1 MNYITI
7 YKVIDRDDNQH
18 PSYYKGIEQ
27 LRDFGKDRIF
37 NGWETNT
44 YKEGDLDDDA
54 KLFDFLENDYGVDI
68 SVIAQVSLSDF
79 KKRRDD
85 NQ

>member
-7 YKVIDRDDNQH
+7 YKVIDRDDDSQT

-27 LRDFGKDRIF
+27 LREFGKDRIF
-37 NGWETNT
+37 NGWDTDTE
-44 YKEGDLDDDA
+44 EDDLDDDT

-68 SVIAQVSLSDF
+68 SVVSQVSLSDL
-79 KKRRDD
+79 KDK
-85 NQ
+85 

>member
-7 YKVIDRDDNQH
+7 YKVIDRDDDSQT

-27 LRDFGKDRIF
+27 LREFGKDRIF
-37 NGWETNT
+37 NGWITNS
-44 YKEGDLDDDA
+44 YKEDDLDDDA

-68 SVIAQVSLSDF
+68 SVVAQVSLSDF
-79 KKRRDD
+79 KNK
-85 NQ
+85 

>member
-7 YKVIDRDDNQH
+7 YKVIDKDDEFEF

-27 LRDFGKDRIF
+27 LRQLGKERIF
-37 NGWETNT
+37 NGCPTNFT
-44 YKEGDLDDDA
+44 
-54 KLFDFLENDYGVDI
+54 KLCLNNDENLFSFFENDYGVNI
-68 SVIAQVSLSDF
+68 TVVAQVSISDF
-79 KKRRDD
+79 K

>member
-7 YKVIDRDDNQH
+7 YKVIDRDDDSQT

-27 LRDFGKDRIF
+27 LREFGKDRIF
-37 NGWETNT
+37 NGWDTDTE
-44 YKEGDLDDDA
+44 EDDLDDDT

-68 SVIAQVSLSDF
+68 SVVSQVSLSDF
-79 KKRRDD
+79 KDK
-85 NQ
+85 

>member
-7 YKVIDRDDNQH
+7 YKVIDRDDDSQT

-27 LRDFGKDRIF
+27 LREFGKDRIF
-37 NGWETNT
+37 NGWDTDTE
-44 YKEGDLDDDA
+44 EDDLDDDT

-68 SVIAQVSLSDF
+68 SVVAQVSSSDL
-79 KKRRDD
+79 KDK
-85 NQ
+85 